1 MDQELV
7 NQLFEVVLIP
17 LLGVLVAFFVKWV
30 NAKSSEIAVSTDN
43 ALLNKYL
50 SMLTSTITDCVIA
63 TNQTYVDALKAEGK
77 FDAEAQKKAFSLT
90 CDAVL
95 SILTDDAKEY
105 LSESLVDLE
114 SYITSKIESQVKLQK
129 TIHPVTNTTTTIPV
143 ATTPI
148 V

>member
-1 MDQELV
+1 MDQQLV

-30 NAKSSEIAVSTDN
+30 NAKSAEIAVSTDN
-43 ALLNKYL
+43 TLMTKYL

-95 SILTDDAKEY
+95 AILTDDAKEY
-105 LSESLVDLE
+105 LSESLGDLE

-129 TIHPVTNTTTTIPV
+129 TIQPVTTTTAIP
-143 ATTPI
+143 ATTTPTA
-148 V
+148 

>member
-1 MDQELV
+1 MDQQLV
-7 NQLFEVVLIP
+7 NQLFEIVLVP
-17 LLGVLVAFFVKWV
+17 LLGVLVTFFVKWV
-30 NAKSSEIAVSTDN
+30 NAKSAEIAVSTDDV
-43 ALLNKYL
+43 LMNKYL
-50 SMLTSTITDCVIA
+50 SMLTTTITDCVIA
-63 TNQTYVDALKAEGK
+63 TNQTYVDALKVEGK

-90 CDAVL
+90 CNAVL

-105 LSESLVDLE
+105 LSESLGDLE

-129 TIHPVTNTTTTIPV
+129 TIQPVTNTTATTPV

>member
-7 NQLFEVVLIP
+7 NQLFEIVLIP

-30 NAKSSEIAVSTDN
+30 NAKSAEIAVSTDDV
-43 ALLNKYL
+43 LMNKYL
-50 SMLTSTITDCVIA
+50 SMLTTTITDCVIA
-63 TNQTYVDALKAEGK
+63 TNQTYVDALKVEGK

-95 SILTDDAKEY
+95 AILTDDAKEY
-105 LSESLVDLE
+105 LSESLGDLE

-129 TIHPVTNTTTTIPV
+129 IATPAIASVVATPTTT
-143 ATTPI
+143 A
-148 V
+148 

>member
-17 LLGVLVAFFVKWV
+17 LLGVLVAFFVKWINV
-30 NAKSSEIAVSTDN
+30 KSSEIAVSTDN

-95 SILTDDAKEY
+95 SVLTDDAKEY
-105 LSESLVDLE
+105 LSESLGDLE

-129 TIHPVTNTTTTIPV
+129 VAAPTIVPAITAPTTTV
-143 ATTPI
+143 
-148 V
+148 

>member
-7 NQLFEVVLIP
+7 NQLFEIVLIP

-30 NAKSSEIAVSTDN
+30 NAKSAEIAVGTDN
-43 ALLNKYL
+43 VLMNKYL
-50 SMLTSTITDCVIA
+50 SMLTTTITDCVIA
-63 TNQTYVDALKAEGK
+63 TNQTYVDSLKAEGK
-77 FDAEAQKKAFSLT
+77 FDVEAQKKAFSLT

-105 LSESLVDLE
+105 LSESLGDLE

-129 TIHPVTNTTTTIPV
+129 TIQPVTTTTAIP
-143 ATTPI
+143 ATTTPTA
-148 V
+148 